1 MSQLKEKNLCESDT
15 LSPHFQTLSAEEL
28 LGELSQEKRPQSAQ
42 EERMPLPQE
51 PELAKKPEEEIVKRY
66 GRPQAQEEVLEAEEG
81 RFQRLEELPEKAEP
95 AEPALEEEKS
105 PEAVSGDETSGEA
118 VLTEHHFHL
127 PFLHRERTEGAD
139 AAEETGTFRV
149 QEEEEESDSPAPE
162 IAETVEEEQPYQQRV
177 KEKHAPRRGVQMF
190 RSLFA
195 RGEQGSAD
203 QQEQP
208 DAPPA
213 QETKTGE
220 GFTVEAVVAST
231 VDSVLE
237 ERKDDARRFQKQRRK
252 TQRQQEKI
260 HRSNTQRSM
269 DTVEFDREEPSLA
282 EATLRQKRRYR
293 KLRKIAV
300 TVTVLAFV
308 YWIPAV
314 LGLLSVSIP
323 YFSEDVRISAG
334 VYALLHIVA
343 CAAGWQ
349 TFALGMTHLF
359 QGKVTCHFAVA
370 LCNVVTLLDT
380 ATMPFLPQR
389 LDAAPLGGISLIALA
404 LDLWGECWHAGALK
418 ENFRLVALGTPSY
431 VVDLTQDGAV
441 KQHAAADGFYNRTV
455 REDEAI
461 GWQSL
466 LLPVILVASLV
477 FGILASFGQGVGEN
491 FLWSWSAILTAG
503 TALSLPFIYS
513 MAYFRL
519 STRLGKSGCAVAG
532 LYGAK
537 QLSYSKEILIGDEDL
552 FPAGT
557 MKMAGMKLIAEDRRK
572 VAAYAGS
579 LARAYGG
586 TWPGIFNPF
595 MQAEGATPQRLDQFH
610 VHEEGGVSATI
621 HGETVILGI
630 ANLIRKMSV
639 RLPKSLEWKDGL
651 FLAIDGELVAIFGV
665 VYEPADSVGWS
676 LGAMRRSGL
685 TPLLATRDPNLHP
698 KFLREYFG
706 TDGGAVLLD
715 LNERLNLSREQHRS
729 MRPNALLYRSGLAPF
744 LEAVAGSKRLCRA
757 VYAANAITLF
767 GCVVGTLLAFYL
779 VFLGRASMLTP
790 PQLLLFLV
798 LWMVPVLLLA
808 WNTDKI

>member
-1 MSQLKEKNLCESDT
+1 MSQLKEKHLGELDN
-15 LSPHFQTLSAEEL
+15 LSPHFQTLSAEDL
-28 LGELSQEKRPQSAQ
+28 LGEPARPAQ
-42 EERMPLPQE
+42 PRPAAEPDQVPAGDLLGASNRPARPEATDVAVPALQAVEE
-51 PELAKKPEEEIVKRY
+51 PEPVLT
-66 GRPQAQEEVLEAEEG
+66 EVAEVF
-81 RFQRLEELPEKAEP
+81 RRLEEETTAPAEVEP
-95 AEPALEEEKS
+95 AEMGEEPEEPEPPA
-105 PEAVSGDETSGEA
+105 
-118 VLTEHHFHL
+118 EHHFRL
-127 PFLHRERTEGAD
+127 PFLRRESGE
-139 AAEETGTFRV
+139 
-149 QEEEEESDSPAPE
+149 PAPPDE
-162 IAETVEEEQPYQQRV
+162 LDGA
-177 KEKHAPRRGVQMF
+177 
-190 RSLFA
+190 
-195 RGEQGSAD
+195 
-203 QQEQP
+203 EQP
-208 DAPPA
+208 DDTDGPSRVEQMDRAEGPRQEEQAERPVRRKGKVLYGLFRRPEHPVVPEDPAPQPED
-213 QETKTGE
+213 ETE
-220 GFTVEAVVAST
+220 DSQPEVVFTVEDVVAST
-231 VDSVLE
+231 VESVLE
-237 ERKDDARRFQKQRRK
+237 ERQDDAKRFQKQRRK

-260 HRSNTQRSM
+260 HRSNTQRAT
-269 DTVEFDREEPSLA
+269 DTVDFSQEEPSLV

-293 KLRKIAV
+293 RLRKIAITASILV
-300 TVTVLAFV
+300 PV
-308 YWIPAV
+308 YWIPTI
-314 LGLLSVSIP
+314 LGLFSVSIP
-323 YFSEDVRISAG
+323 YFSTDLRISAAI
-334 VYALLHIVA
+334 YTLLHIAA
-343 CAAGWQ
+343 CTVGWQ

-359 QGKVTCHFAVA
+359 QGKITCHFAVA

-380 ATMPFLPQR
+380 ATMPFLSQR
-389 LDAAPLGGISLIALA
+389 LDAAPLGGISLVALA

-418 ENFRLVALGTPSY
+418 ENFRLVALGKPAY

-441 KQHAAADGFYNRTV
+441 KQPATADGFYNRTV

-477 FGILASFGQGVGEN
+477 FGVLASFGQGAGQN

-557 MKMAGMKLIAEDRRK
+557 MRMAGMKLIAEDRRK

-586 TWPGIFNPF
+586 TWPGLFDPF

-698 KFLREYFG
+698 RFLRTYFG

-715 LNERLNLSREQHRS
+715 LNQRLNLSREQRRP

-757 VYAANAITLF
+757 VYTANAITLF

-790 PQLLLFLV
+790 PQLLLFLG
-798 LWMVPVLLLA
+798 LWTVPVLLLA